1 MEIKLDKEE
10 ILEQIRYCDQ
20 YLDSEFFYDAI
31 IMGASDYNDEVE
43 LFKKLYERLIELDLI
58 GQNMFKKQ
66 DNE

>member
-31 IMGASDYNDEVE
+31 IMGVSDYNDEVE
-43 LFKKLYERLIELDLI
+43 LFKKLYERLYELKMID
-58 GQNMFKKQ
+58 QNMFN
-66 DNE
+66 NE